1 MAHGHLWLFNMDMCC
16 RMQISSLLVKLRD
29 CKRMGRTTSCVVSPN
44 YPAASNEDYLFDC
57 MNLYARLGDDGT
69 VELSGTVFYWDPVD
83 GDTQKSTTIKTFP
96 DLDDCLSWFG
106 NESAARD
113 KCVEMLDEN
122 C

>member
-1 MAHGHLWLFNMDMCC
+1 
-16 RMQISSLLVKLRD
+16 
-29 CKRMGRTTSCVVSPN
+29 MGRTTSGVVSPN

-69 VELSGTVFYWDPVD
+69 VELSGTVFYWNPVD
-83 GDTQKSTTIKTFP
+83 GDTQKSVTIQTFP
-96 DLDDCLSWFG
+96 NLDDCLSWLG
-106 NESAARD
+106 NESAARN